1 MVGAKLSALGL
12 GLEQIKTV
20 DVLMYLCRS
29 VRVLRSSSSAF
40 RWGVALS
47 CSCVSGVVFS
57 LLDLFLGVGF
67 AGLGRTGE
75 EDFFLRFWERGR
87 GLGL

>member
-1 MVGAKLSALGL
+1 MTFPYIYVGASEFSGL
-12 GLEQIKTV
+12 
-20 DVLMYLCRS
+20 R
-29 VRVLRSSSSAF
+29 LRRFAG
-40 RWGVALS
+40 GVALS

-75 EDFFLRFWERGR
+75 EDFFFRFWERGG